1 MFERISNLSSAIK
14 KIIYR
19 GHQRSVRA
27 KKNIVASFLIKG
39 ISVLIAFYMVPL
51 TIGYV
56 QKEQYGIWLTL
67 SSVVGWFSFFDIG
80 LGLGLRNRLAE
91 AMANDEWEKAKIY
104 VSSTY
109 AILGFIV
116 SSVLILFF
124 IVEPWL
130 NWQTILNT
138 QSVESSEL
146 RLVAIATF
154 SFFCIN
160 FIFGLIDSIFY
171 AYQKPAY
178 KGIIRLVSNIITLAI
193 IVVLTKT
200 TQGSL
205 FYLALTL
212 GISPMIVLIFV
223 SIFMFKGEF
232 RPIAPSFVYVRK
244 KYFKDLVG
252 LGARFFLLS
261 LSGIIIFSTDNI
273 IITQLFGPGEV
284 PAYAVAHKYFGLIT
298 VGFSFILVPTWSA
311 HTEAYAKNDIN
322 WVTSIIKKL
331 IRIWYLLIIISFLMF
346 AVSDIFYGIW
356 VPQIQVSPVLSGV
369 VCLYV
374 IVLAWNNIFI
384 NFINGVGKIQLQLI
398 LSVIFAI
405 VNIPL
410 SYFFAKVLGWG
421 SAGVMAASIVCI
433 AYGPILAPIQY
444 KKIIKGTASGI
455 WNR

>member
-1 MFERISNLSSAIK
+1 MFEPITNLTGAIK
-14 KIIYR
+14 KLLNR

-39 ISVLIAFYMVPL
+39 ISVLIGFYLVPL

-91 AMANDEWEKAKIY
+91 AIAKDEWEKAKIY

-109 AILGFIV
+109 AILGIIIA
-116 SSVLILFF
+116 SVLILFF
-124 IVEPWL
+124 MVEPWL

-138 QSVESSEL
+138 QSVELSEL

-160 FIFGLIDSIFY
+160 FILGLIDSIFY
-171 AYQKPAY
+171 AYQRPAY
-178 KGIIRLVSNIITLAI
+178 KGLIGLITNIITLAI
-193 IVVLTKT
+193 IIVLTKT

-212 GISPMIVLIFV
+212 GVSPVIVLLLV
-223 SIFMFKGEF
+223 SIYMFKGEF
-232 RPIAPSFVYVRK
+232 RPIAPSLTYVKK

-252 LGARFFLLS
+252 LGVRFFLLS
-261 LSGIIIFSTDNI
+261 LSGIIIFATDNI
-273 IITQLFGPGEV
+273 IITQLFGPEEV

-322 WVTSIIKKL
+322 WVISVINKL
-331 IRIWYLLIIISFLMF
+331 IRIWYLLIIMSVLMF
-346 AVSDIFYGIW
+346 VVSDMFFKIW
-356 VPQIQVSPVLSGV
+356 VPQIQVSPVLSAV

-374 IVLAWNNIFI
+374 IILAWNNIFI

-398 LSVIFAI
+398 LSLICAI

-444 KKIIKGTASGI
+444 KKIIKGTAAGI